1 MPSPLKRLPFSE
13 KGFQDDPVQ
22 ELLNVAPEKEII
34 SDVSVM

>member
-13 KGFQDDPVQ
+13 KGFQDDRVQ